1 MGEGELD
8 IVAALLE
15 SRLLRQHSLVVE
27 PRRIRALLD
36 SSDYSLPRRFV
47 FIVLWIGDPR
57 VAVQQQKSAHVC
69 KRTVLRVRM
78 NPQP

>member
-15 SRLLRQHSLVVE
+15 SRLLQQHSLVVE
-27 PRRIRALLD
+27 PRRIRVLLD
-36 SSDYSLPRRFV
+36 SSDYSLPRGFV
-47 FIVLWIGDPR
+47 FIVLWIGDRR